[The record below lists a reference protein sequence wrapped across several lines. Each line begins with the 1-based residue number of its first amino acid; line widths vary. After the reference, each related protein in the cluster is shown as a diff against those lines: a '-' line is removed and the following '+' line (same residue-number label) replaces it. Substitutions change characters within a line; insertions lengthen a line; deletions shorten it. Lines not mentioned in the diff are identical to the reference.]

1 MEKILNKRKFREIM
15 KYLVQWKW
23 FTVKHDSWKREK
35 DLENAKKVVAE
46 FKESSSRVQRK
57 VEYRC

>member
-1 MEKILNKRKFREIM
+1 M

-46 FKESSSRVQRK
+46 FKERLNADVKR
-57 VEYRC
+57 